1 MFDKILIAN
10 RGEIAVRIIRA
21 CREMGIKT
29 VAVFSEPDREALHT
43 QLADEA
49 VCIGS
54 AKVSDSYL
62 DMNNIISA
70 AVEKQAQAIHP
81 GFGFLSENSM
91 FAGVCKDCNIKFIG
105 PKGSVIDALGNKAN
119 ARQMMIDAGVPV
131 IPGSDGVIADVDGA
145 YEMADKLGYPV
156 IVKASAGGGGKGIR
170 IVRKKEDLKEAFLSA
185 QSETKA
191 AFGDDSMYMEKL
203 IEGARHVEVQILGDS
218 FGNVIHLGE
227 RDCSLQ
233 RKNQKVLEETPCE
246 VLSEATRAK
255 ICESAVKA
263 AKAAGYENAGTIEF
277 LYDEDS
283 DNYYFMEM
291 NTRVQVEH
299 PITEMVTGVD
309 IVKEQIRIAAGEM
322 GSMGSVVGE
331 KITRAIEYSTEKR
344 LPIIIFTTSGGA
356 RMQEGIVS
364 LMQMAKT
371 AEAVGRH
378 DEAGLLYVTVLTDP
392 TTGGVT
398 ASFAMLGDI
407 IIAEPKALIGF
418 AGQRVIQG
426 TIHQK
431 LPEGFQRAEFQLE
444 HGFVDRIVN
453 REDMRDELISILKLH
468 NC

>member
-54 AKVSDSYL
+54 AKVGDSYL

-119 ARQMMIDAGVPV
+119 ARQMMINAGVPV
-131 IPGSDGVIADVDGA
+131 IPGSDGVLADVEQA

-170 IVRKKEDLKEAFLSA
+170 IVRKKEELKEAFLSA

-246 VLSEATRAK
+246 VLSESTRAK
-255 ICESAVKA
+255 ICDSAVRA

-283 DNYYFMEM
+283 DKYYFMEM

-309 IVKEQIRIAAGEM
+309 IVKEQIRIAAGEKL
-322 GSMGSVVGE
+322 SYTQDDI
-331 KITRAIEYSTEKR
+331 KISGHAIECRINAENPLRNFAPCPGTIDY
-344 LPIIIFTTSGGA
+344 LLMPSGGLGLRVDSA
-356 RMQEGIVS
+356 IYQGYEIPPYYDSMLAKVIVHGRDREEAIAKMKRALYEFVIEGVDTNIEYQNKILNNKQFEKCQYNTS
-364 LMQMAKT
+364 FLENAK
-371 AEAVGRH
+371 
-378 DEAGLLYVTVLTDP
+378 L
-392 TTGGVT
+392 
-398 ASFAMLGDI
+398 
-407 IIAEPKALIGF
+407 
-418 AGQRVIQG
+418 
-426 TIHQK
+426 
-431 LPEGFQRAEFQLE
+431 
-444 HGFVDRIVN
+444 
-453 REDMRDELISILKLH
+453 
-468 NC
+468 

>member
-54 AKVSDSYL
+54 AKVGDSYL

-119 ARQMMIDAGVPV
+119 ARQMMINAGVPV
-131 IPGSDGVIADVDGA
+131 IPGSDGVLADVEQA

-170 IVRKKEDLKEAFLSA
+170 IVRKKEELKEAFLSA

-246 VLSEATRAK
+246 VLSESTRAK
-255 ICESAVKA
+255 ICDSAVRA

-283 DNYYFMEM
+283 DKYYFMEM

-309 IVKEQIRIAAGEM
+309 IVKEQIRIAAGEKLLYTQDDI
-322 GSMGSVVGE
+322 
-331 KITRAIEYSTEKR
+331 KISGHAIECRINAENPLRNFAPCPGTIDY
-344 LPIIIFTTSGGA
+344 LLMPSGGLGLRVDSA
-356 RMQEGIVS
+356 IYQGYEIPPYYDSMLAKVIVHGRDREEAIAKMKRALYEFVIEGVDTNIEYQNKILNNKQFEKCQYNTS
-364 LMQMAKT
+364 FLENAK
-371 AEAVGRH
+371 
-378 DEAGLLYVTVLTDP
+378 L
-392 TTGGVT
+392 
-398 ASFAMLGDI
+398 
-407 IIAEPKALIGF
+407 
-418 AGQRVIQG
+418 
-426 TIHQK
+426 
-431 LPEGFQRAEFQLE
+431 
-444 HGFVDRIVN
+444 
-453 REDMRDELISILKLH
+453 
-468 NC
+468 

>member
-1 MFDKILIAN
+1 
-10 RGEIAVRIIRA
+10 
-21 CREMGIKT
+21 
-29 VAVFSEPDREALHT
+29 
-43 QLADEA
+43 
-49 VCIGS
+49 
-54 AKVSDSYL
+54 
-62 DMNNIISA
+62 MNNIISA

-119 ARQMMIDAGVPV
+119 ARQMMINAGVPV
-131 IPGSDGVIADVDGA
+131 IPGSDGILADVEQA

-170 IVRKKEDLKEAFLSA
+170 IVRKKEELKEAFLSA

-246 VLSEATRAK
+246 VLSESTRAK
-255 ICESAVKA
+255 ICDSAVRA

-283 DNYYFMEM
+283 DKYYFMEM

-309 IVKEQIRIAAGEM
+309 IVKEQIRIAAGEKLLYTQDDI
-322 GSMGSVVGE
+322 
-331 KITRAIEYSTEKR
+331 KISGHAIECRINAENPSRNFAPCPGTIDY
-344 LPIIIFTTSGGA
+344 LLMPSGGLGLRVDSA
-356 RMQEGIVS
+356 IYQGYEIPPYYDSMLAKVIVH
-364 LMQMAKT
+364 
-371 AEAVGRH
+371 GRDR
-378 DEAGLLYVTVLTDP
+378 DEAIAKMKRALY
-392 TTGGVT
+392 
-398 ASFAMLGDI
+398 
-407 IIAEPKALIGF
+407 
-418 AGQRVIQG
+418 
-426 TIHQK
+426 
-431 LPEGFQRAEFQLE
+431 
-444 HGFVDRIVN
+444 
-453 REDMRDELISILKLH
+453 ELIIEGVDTNIEYQNKILNNKQFEKCQYNTSFLENVKL
-468 NC
+468 

>member
-54 AKVSDSYL
+54 AKVGDSYL

-119 ARQMMIDAGVPV
+119 ARQMMINAGVPV
-131 IPGSDGVIADVDGA
+131 IPGSDGILADVEQA

-170 IVRKKEDLKEAFLSA
+170 IVRKKEELKEAFLSA

-233 RKNQKVLEETPCE
+233 RKNQKVLEQTPCE
-246 VLSEATRAK
+246 VLSESTRAK
-255 ICESAVKA
+255 ICDSAVRA

-283 DNYYFMEM
+283 DKYYFMEM

-309 IVKEQIRIAAGEM
+309 IVKEQIRIAAGEKLLYTQDDI
-322 GSMGSVVGE
+322 
-331 KITRAIEYSTEKR
+331 KISGHAIECRINAENPSRNFAPCPGTIDY
-344 LPIIIFTTSGGA
+344 LLMPSGGLGLRVDSA
-356 RMQEGIVS
+356 IYQGYEIPPYYDSMLAKVIVH
-364 LMQMAKT
+364 
-371 AEAVGRH
+371 GRDR
-378 DEAGLLYVTVLTDP
+378 DEAIAKMKRALYEFIIE
-392 TTGGVT
+392 GVDT
-398 ASFAMLGDI
+398 NIEYQNKILNNKQFEKCQYNTSFL
-407 IIAEPKALIGF
+407 EN
-418 AGQRVIQG
+418 V
-426 TIHQK
+426 K
-431 LPEGFQRAEFQLE
+431 L
-444 HGFVDRIVN
+444 
-453 REDMRDELISILKLH
+453 
-468 NC
+468 

>member
-54 AKVSDSYL
+54 AKVGDSYL

-119 ARQMMIDAGVPV
+119 ARQMMINAGVPV
-131 IPGSDGVIADVDGA
+131 IPGSDGILADVEQA

-156 IVKASAGGGGKGIR
+156 IVKASAGGGGKG
-170 IVRKKEDLKEAFLSA
+170 KKEELKEAFLSA

-246 VLSEATRAK
+246 VLSESTRAK
-255 ICESAVKA
+255 ICDSAVRA

-283 DNYYFMEM
+283 DKYYFMEM

-309 IVKEQIRIAAGEM
+309 IVKEQIRIAAGEKLLYTQDDI
-322 GSMGSVVGE
+322 
-331 KITRAIEYSTEKR
+331 KISGHAIECRINAENPSRNFAPCPGTIDY
-344 LPIIIFTTSGGA
+344 LLMPSGGLGLRVDSA
-356 RMQEGIVS
+356 IYQGYEIPPYYDSMLAKVIVH
-364 LMQMAKT
+364 
-371 AEAVGRH
+371 GRDR
-378 DEAGLLYVTVLTDP
+378 DEAIAKMKRALYEFIIE
-392 TTGGVT
+392 GVDT
-398 ASFAMLGDI
+398 NIEYQNKILNNKQFEKCQYNTSFL
-407 IIAEPKALIGF
+407 EN
-418 AGQRVIQG
+418 V
-426 TIHQK
+426 K
-431 LPEGFQRAEFQLE
+431 L
-444 HGFVDRIVN
+444 
-453 REDMRDELISILKLH
+453 
-468 NC
+468 

>member
-21 CREMGIKT
+21 CREMEIKT

-54 AKVSDSYL
+54 AKVGDSYL

-119 ARQMMIDAGVPV
+119 ARQMMINAGVPV
-131 IPGSDGVIADVDGA
+131 IPGSDGILADVEQA

-170 IVRKKEDLKEAFLSA
+170 IVRKKEELKEAFLSA

-246 VLSEATRAK
+246 VLSESTRAK
-255 ICESAVKA
+255 ICDSAVRA

-283 DNYYFMEM
+283 DKYYFMEM

-309 IVKEQIRIAAGEM
+309 IVKEQIRIAAGEKL
-322 GSMGSVVGE
+322 SYTQDDI
-331 KITRAIEYSTEKR
+331 KISGHAIECRINAENPSRNFAPCPGTIDY
-344 LPIIIFTTSGGA
+344 LLMPSGGLGLRVDSA
-356 RMQEGIVS
+356 IYQGYEIPPYYDSMLAKVIVHGRDREEAIAKMKRALYEFVIEGVDTNIEYQNKILNNKQFEKCQYNTS
-364 LMQMAKT
+364 FLENAK
-371 AEAVGRH
+371 
-378 DEAGLLYVTVLTDP
+378 L
-392 TTGGVT
+392 
-398 ASFAMLGDI
+398 
-407 IIAEPKALIGF
+407 
-418 AGQRVIQG
+418 
-426 TIHQK
+426 
-431 LPEGFQRAEFQLE
+431 
-444 HGFVDRIVN
+444 
-453 REDMRDELISILKLH
+453 
-468 NC
+468 

>member
-1 MFDKILIAN
+1 MFQKILIAN
-10 RGEIAVRIIRA
+10 RGEIALRIIRA
-21 CREMGIKT
+21 CRELGIRT
-29 VAVFSEPDREALHT
+29 VAIYSQADAEALHA

-49 VCIGS
+49 ICIGPS
-54 AKVSDSYL
+54 AAAESYL
-62 DMNNIISA
+62 DMERILSA
-70 AVEKQAQAIHP
+70 CIAAKADAIHP

-119 ARQMMIDAGVPV
+119 ARQMMINAGVPV
-131 IPGSDGVIADVDGA
+131 IPGSDGILADVEQA

-170 IVRKKEDLKEAFLSA
+170 IVRKKEELKEAFLSA

-246 VLSEATRAK
+246 VLSESTRAK
-255 ICESAVKA
+255 ICDSAVRA

-283 DNYYFMEM
+283 DKYYFMEM

-309 IVKEQIRIAAGEM
+309 IVKEQIRIAAGEKLLYTQDDI
-322 GSMGSVVGE
+322 
-331 KITRAIEYSTEKR
+331 KISGHAIECRINAENPSRNFAPCPGTIDY
-344 LPIIIFTTSGGA
+344 LLMPSGGLGLRVDSA
-356 RMQEGIVS
+356 IYQGYEIPPYYDSMLAKVIVH
-364 LMQMAKT
+364 
-371 AEAVGRH
+371 GRDR
-378 DEAGLLYVTVLTDP
+378 DEAIAKMKRALYEFIIE
-392 TTGGVT
+392 GVDT
-398 ASFAMLGDI
+398 NIEYQNKILNNKQFEKCQYNTSFL
-407 IIAEPKALIGF
+407 EN
-418 AGQRVIQG
+418 V
-426 TIHQK
+426 K
-431 LPEGFQRAEFQLE
+431 L
-444 HGFVDRIVN
+444 
-453 REDMRDELISILKLH
+453 
-468 NC
+468 

>member
-54 AKVSDSYL
+54 AKVGDSYL

-105 PKGSVIDALGNKAN
+105 PKGSVIDALGNKAH
-119 ARQMMIDAGVPV
+119 ARQMMINAGVPV
-131 IPGSDGVIADVDGA
+131 IPGSDGILADVEQA

-170 IVRKKEDLKEAFLSA
+170 IVRKKEELKEAFLSA

-246 VLSEATRAK
+246 VLSESTRAK
-255 ICESAVKA
+255 ICDSAVRA

-283 DNYYFMEM
+283 DKYYFMEM

-309 IVKEQIRIAAGEM
+309 IVKEQIRIAAGE
-322 GSMGSVVGE
+322 
-331 KITRAIEYSTEKR
+331 KLLYTQDDITISGHAIECRINAENPSRNFAPCPGTIDY
-344 LPIIIFTTSGGA
+344 LLMPSGGLGLRVDSA
-356 RMQEGIVS
+356 IYQGYEIPPYYDSMLAKVIVH
-364 LMQMAKT
+364 
-371 AEAVGRH
+371 GRDR
-378 DEAGLLYVTVLTDP
+378 DEAIAKMKRALYEFIIE
-392 TTGGVT
+392 GVDT
-398 ASFAMLGDI
+398 NIEYQNKILNNKQFEKCQYNTSFL
-407 IIAEPKALIGF
+407 EN
-418 AGQRVIQG
+418 V
-426 TIHQK
+426 K
-431 LPEGFQRAEFQLE
+431 L
-444 HGFVDRIVN
+444 
-453 REDMRDELISILKLH
+453 
-468 NC
+468 

>member
-54 AKVSDSYL
+54 AKVGDSYL

-119 ARQMMIDAGVPV
+119 ARQMMINAGVPV
-131 IPGSDGVIADVDGA
+131 IPGSDGILADVEQA

-170 IVRKKEDLKEAFLSA
+170 IVRKKEELKEAFLSA

-246 VLSEATRAK
+246 VLSESTRAK
-255 ICESAVKA
+255 ICDSAVRA

-283 DNYYFMEM
+283 DKYYFMEM

-309 IVKEQIRIAAGEM
+309 IVKEQIRIAAGEKLLYTQDDI
-322 GSMGSVVGE
+322 
-331 KITRAIEYSTEKR
+331 KISGHAIECRINAENPSRNFAPCPGTIDY
-344 LPIIIFTTSGGA
+344 LLMPSGGIGLRVDSA
-356 RMQEGIVS
+356 IYQGYEIPPYYDSMLAKVIVH
-364 LMQMAKT
+364 
-371 AEAVGRH
+371 GRDR
-378 DEAGLLYVTVLTDP
+378 DEAIAKMKRALYEFIIE
-392 TTGGVT
+392 GVDT
-398 ASFAMLGDI
+398 NIEYQNKILNNKQFEKCQYNTSFL
-407 IIAEPKALIGF
+407 EN
-418 AGQRVIQG
+418 V
-426 TIHQK
+426 K
-431 LPEGFQRAEFQLE
+431 L
-444 HGFVDRIVN
+444 
-453 REDMRDELISILKLH
+453 
-468 NC
+468 

>member
-54 AKVSDSYL
+54 AKVGDSYL

-70 AVEKQAQAIHP
+70 AVEKRAQAIHP

-119 ARQMMIDAGVPV
+119 ARQMMINAGVPV
-131 IPGSDGVIADVDGA
+131 IPGSDGVIANVDGA
-145 YEMADKLGYPV
+145 YKMADKLGYPV

-203 IEGARHVEVQILGDS
+203 IEGARHIEVQILGDS

-283 DNYYFMEM
+283 DKYYFMEM

-299 PITEMVTGVD
+299 PITEMITGVD
-309 IVKEQIRIAAGEM
+309 IVKEQIRIAAGEKLSYRQDDIRIS
-322 GSMGSVVGE
+322 GH
-331 KITRAIEYSTEKR
+331 AIECRINAENPSRNFAPCPGMIDY
-344 LPIIIFTTSGGA
+344 LLMPSGGIGLRVDSA
-356 RMQEGIVS
+356 IYQGYEIPPYYDSMLAKVIVHGKDREEAIAKMKRALYEFVIEGVDTNIEYQNKI
-364 LMQMAKT
+364 LNNKKFEKCQYNT
-371 AEAVGRH
+371 
-378 DEAGLLYVTVLTDP
+378 
-392 TTGGVT
+392 
-398 ASFAMLGDI
+398 SFL
-407 IIAEPKALIGF
+407 EN
-418 AGQRVIQG
+418 V
-426 TIHQK
+426 K
-431 LPEGFQRAEFQLE
+431 L
-444 HGFVDRIVN
+444 
-453 REDMRDELISILKLH
+453 
-468 NC
+468 

>member
-54 AKVSDSYL
+54 AKVGDSYL

-70 AVEKQAQAIHP
+70 AVEKKAQAIHP

-105 PKGSVIDALGNKAN
+105 PEGSVIDALGNKAN
-119 ARQMMIDAGVPV
+119 ARKMMINAGVPV
-131 IPGSDGVIADVDGA
+131 IPGSDGVLADVEQA

-246 VLSEATRAK
+246 VLSESTREK

-277 LYDEDS
+277 LYDEES
-283 DNYYFMEM
+283 DKYYFMEM

-309 IVKEQIRIAAGEM
+309 IVKEQIRIAAGEKL
-322 GSMGSVVGE
+322 SYTQDDI
-331 KITRAIEYSTEKR
+331 KISGHAIECRINAEDPSRNFAPCPGTIEY
-344 LPIIIFTTSGGA
+344 LLMPAGGLGLRVDSA
-356 RMQEGIVS
+356 IYQGYEIPPYYDSMLAKVIVHG
-364 LMQMAKT
+364 KNRD
-371 AEAVGRH
+371 EAVAKMKR
-378 DEAGLLYVTVLTDP
+378 ALYEFIIE
-392 TTGGVT
+392 GVDT
-398 ASFAMLGDI
+398 NIEYQNKILNNKQFEKCQYNTSF
-407 IIAEPKALIGF
+407 
-418 AGQRVIQG
+418 
-426 TIHQK
+426 
-431 LPEGFQRAEFQLE
+431 LE
-444 HGFVDRIVN
+444 HV
-453 REDMRDELISILKLH
+453 KL
-468 NC
+468 

>member
-54 AKVSDSYL
+54 AKVGDSYL

-119 ARQMMIDAGVPV
+119 ARQMMINAGVPV
-131 IPGSDGVIADVDGA
+131 IPGSDGILADVEQA

-170 IVRKKEDLKEAFLSA
+170 IVRKKEELKEAFLSA

-246 VLSEATRAK
+246 VLSESTRAK
-255 ICESAVKA
+255 ICDSAVRA

-283 DNYYFMEM
+283 DKYYFMEM

-309 IVKEQIRIAAGEM
+309 IVKEQIRIAAGEKLLYTQDDI
-322 GSMGSVVGE
+322 
-331 KITRAIEYSTEKR
+331 KISGHAIECRINAENPSRNFAPCPGTIDY
-344 LPIIIFTTSGGA
+344 LLMPSGGLGLRVDSA
-356 RMQEGIVS
+356 IYQGYEIPPCYDSMLAKVIVH
-364 LMQMAKT
+364 
-371 AEAVGRH
+371 GRDR
-378 DEAGLLYVTVLTDP
+378 DEAIAKMKRALYEFIIE
-392 TTGGVT
+392 GVDT
-398 ASFAMLGDI
+398 NIEYQNKILNNKQFEKCQYNTSFL
-407 IIAEPKALIGF
+407 EN
-418 AGQRVIQG
+418 V
-426 TIHQK
+426 K
-431 LPEGFQRAEFQLE
+431 L
-444 HGFVDRIVN
+444 
-453 REDMRDELISILKLH
+453 
-468 NC
+468 